1 MEIRRDAL
9 LQETLYAETM
19 PGGLTAYVLPKPG
32 YQKKFATLATHYGS
46 IDNNFI
52 TPQGQEIKVPD
63 GIAHFLEHKLF
74 EGEDGNAADFFAEL
88 GASSN
93 AFTNYTSTTYLFSA
107 TSRFPDNLDL
117 LLRFVGQPYFTP
129 ENVEKEKGI
138 IEQELRMY
146 LDDPN
151 WRVFHNLLG
160 ALFQKHPVRID
171 IGGTVESIRQIDAPT
186 LNLCY
191 DTFYHPSNMTFF
203 AVGDIDPQATL
214 DQVRETLSRR
224 SLSPRPPVR
233 RLFPTE
239 PAARATGRV
248 EDRMLVSEPLVEIG
262 FKEQA
267 LGQEDFLAR
276 DVLTGLL
283 LDAIFGKSSPLY
295 TELYEAGLIDDR
307 FSASY
312 FGEAD
317 YGASILGGESPDP
330 ERLLERIQSG
340 LERLRRDGIPEAT
353 FRRIRRKG
361 LGEFLGLFNSPEA
374 IAYSFNA
381 YHFKGYDFFDFRQA
395 LEGATWEAVNNRLR
409 EHLVEENLAVSVIW
423 PAEDPKRT

>member
-1 MEIRRDAL
+1 MEVRRDPL
-9 LQETLYAETM
+9 LRESLYSETM

-32 YQKKFATLATHYGS
+32 YQKKFATLATQYGS
-46 IDNNFI
+46 IDNHFMAPDGRE
-52 TPQGQEIKVPD
+52 TRVPD

-88 GASSN
+88 GAASN
-93 AFTNYTSTTYLFSA
+93 AFTNYTATTYLFSA
-107 TSRFPDNLDL
+107 TSRFPENLDL

-160 ALFQKHPVRID
+160 ALFQEHPVRID
-171 IGGTVESIRQIDAPT
+171 IGGTVESIRKIDAPT
-186 LNLCY
+186 LDLCY

-203 AVGDIDPQATL
+203 AVGDIDPEATL
-214 DQVRETLSRR
+214 DQVRETMSRR
-224 SLSPRPPVR
+224 TLSPRPPVR

-239 PAARATGRV
+239 PAARAKGRV

-262 FKEQA
+262 FKERD
-267 LGQEDFLAR
+267 LGRENFLER

-283 LDAIFGKSSPLY
+283 LDAIFGKSSHLY
-295 TELYEAGLIDDR
+295 AELYEAGLIDDK
-307 FSASY
+307 FSAAY
-312 FGEAD
+312 FGEAE
-317 YGASILGGESPDP
+317 YGASILGGESPNP
-330 ERLLERIQSG
+330 EALLERIQIG
-340 LERLRRDGIPEAT
+340 LERLRRDGISEET

-381 YHFKGYDFFDFRQA
+381 YHFKGYDFFKFREA
-395 LEGATWEAVNNRLR
+395 MEGATWEAVNKRLR
-409 EHLVEENLAVSVIW
+409 EHLTEDNLSVSVIW
-423 PAEDPKRT
+423 PAEGSKGN